1 MEIFLFIVILLLIYL
16 LNPLKGEEK
25 VITTLF
31 LSVFYIISISYLLS
45 FVGIPMY
52 KILYVITLLFLFII
66 QRIKQNSFLNLNLFK
81 IQNFKL
87 KWKFIAIIS
96 ILICSLFVAYSLF
109 PKYPCE
115 KWDSQYHMFKIKAII
130 LEKTIFYKNQEY
142 MRYWAY
148 PSGFHS
154 FTYFLASNVRD
165 IPNTIYFIEIFMVM
179 LFVLSHYYIGES
191 IKEGTGIYTALFV
204 PLNYEFYRIL
214 LKAIYPNTLG
224 YCIFLIL
231 IAFLLRYKSTKNNI
245 YLYLFSFGVFSLIFT
260 HTFPFLMLTLF
271 LASLMLWDVMY
282 KKYGD
287 ILNHIKFFTIPIL
300 CSFIIIYP
308 KFINSVI
315 SYSNTSYVIHNI
327 HPYTIYDVI
336 ISILDGIGTCCSTTV
351 AIGLLFSH
359 QIPFILFMK
368 RLLAMTLYIVLFIF
382 GTIFLIKNKKGYF
395 VFYILLMILWL
406 LNNQLIGFKIPF
418 FSALYNSIRW
428 IYNFQILMPVFY
440 GCGLYYIGKI
450 IPTKRKLI
458 VTTII
463 ITLLSN
469 AYTTY
474 SYHPKFYWRF
484 YLVGDDEID
493 AFNFINENNI
503 SNKIFL
509 NFGQDSGQF
518 IPIFTNN
525 KCVFC

>member
-25 VITTLF
+25 VITTPF

-52 KILYVITLLFLFII
+52 KILYVIPLLFLFII

-87 KWKFIAIIS
+87 KWKFIVILS

-115 KWDSQYHMFKIKAII
+115 KWDSQYHMFKIKAIM

-165 IPNTIYFIEIFMVM
+165 IPNTIYFIEFFMVM

-287 ILNHIKFFTIPIL
+287 ILNYIKFFTIPISL
-300 CSFIIIYP
+300 SLVIIIS
-308 KFINSVI
+308 KILNNVI
-315 SYSNTSYVIHNI
+315 SYSNTSYIVKTTNI
-327 HPYTIYDVI
+327 YAFYDTIIKIFWGNRNVLSDYDNHI
-336 ISILDGIGTCCSTTV
+336 II
-351 AIGLLFSH
+351 
-359 QIPFILFMK
+359 M
-368 RLLAMTLYIVLFIF
+368 R
-382 GTIFLIKNKKGYF
+382 
-395 VFYILLMILWL
+395 
-406 LNNQLIGFKIPF
+406 
-418 FSALYNSIRW
+418 
-428 IYNFQILMPVFY
+428 
-440 GCGLYYIGKI
+440 
-450 IPTKRKLI
+450 IPTLI
-458 VTTII
+458 I
-463 ITLLSN
+463 
-469 AYTTY
+469 
-474 SYHPKFYWRF
+474 
-484 YLVGDDEID
+484 
-493 AFNFINENNI
+493 
-503 SNKIFL
+503 
-509 NFGQDSGQF
+509 
-518 IPIFTNN
+518 
-525 KCVFC
+525 